1 MSTGTQRSSSSQS
14 ANQSSTKK
22 LLRTTTRLTSVEDE
36 RMQDREV
43 LEDSTIALILEGVQS
58 GAKKFDLPFAIA
70 LLSQIAET
78 ANPPL
83 LPALNKR
90 RDVRKCIE
98 DHDELFHLLGECL
111 QKGSFSEIRCL
122 EMLQSDHS
130 EPPHTL
136 PAGTGIRNVA
146 NQLSPRL
153 TLEETKR
160 KIAAAFEDFEDYIEY
175 VATGKLDRYFDSIQR
190 HDKIIDL
197 NVHLPL
203 NPILLLH
210 DLGKDVDTERIKKLF
225 IDDTV
230 HLFGASGS
238 GKTRLSLDGL
248 CCNWGLYISCRNTGG
263 PASGSNDFTV
273 ATKMLEDMST
283 WKTGG
288 SDEHKN
294 NAKAAHRIFAMLLFV
309 RIFVLK
315 ELVKRLPLNIDPM
328 VARRRWVLVQVLP
341 PRSERMDEDLFAKI
355 LGAIRRA
362 DTNIMVDLINSTN
375 EEFMTKRKDL
385 FSAGINTPLFVV
397 IDEAQ
402 VAADHLKGCFRSSTG
417 PDLRPILHE
426 MYRFFLYSKIFTGI
440 ILSGTGLSM
449 KVVEEDVGFAAAAKQ
464 SNKLTRPRVF
474 TDVGRF
480 ASGDS
485 SQEDYIRRY
494 LTLSENDSDRRLLE
508 RMLYWLSGRY
518 RLTASLIE
526 LFICFEN
533 VPRHRV
539 LTSFV
544 KHMTGFRLT
553 DAIELEDGE
562 PLISPELTEKIYS
575 YHPVCEWKHLFKGN
589 REDLIQSSVDV
600 LTRWTLGSE
609 ATTIAI
615 EGGMH
620 EMIAWG
626 VGFLDKMPYNWDFDA
641 GVNYPV
647 YILEPLIVLSLSSCF
662 ERQAWT
668 TKKTWIEKS
677 LRNSSSKASL
687 GFVFEEATLFVLM
700 TIFGEKFT
708 ALEDAFH
715 CSESIGSRKV
725 TLVSLRRG
733 ADNILQSS
741 PVSWNAGSSDRFG
754 FKAKSPTDVLSF
766 LHNPDGKAFLFPD
779 THMGPDLLCFLQ
791 DEETMELIILAL
803 QAKVSPSVPANIWQR
818 AIISVTPDF
827 FYTVVGKGKWEMGQ
841 YAPKSYPNLIND
853 LMTTLE
859 IILGPEI
866 YMPIVETYCKK
877 LHNSI
882 QAQQQSASDS
892 SRRQTPRFLRI
903 IATPDDEQR
912 ERLKAE
918 WKGDLAVL
926 RWDVVRDCIGSMAI
940 KEK

>member
-1 MSTGTQRSSSSQS
+1 M
-14 ANQSSTKK
+14 A
-22 LLRTTTRLTSVEDE
+22 
-36 RMQDREV
+36 
-43 LEDSTIALILEGVQS
+43 VQS
-58 GAKKFDLPFAIA
+58 GLRDFDVEFAIT

-83 LPALNKR
+83 LPGLTDR
-90 RDVRKCIE
+90 VYVRKCIVKN
-98 DHDELFHLLGECL
+98 DELFNLLGECL
-111 QKGSFSEIRCL
+111 QKGTFSEIRSL
-122 EMLQSDHS
+122 EMLQPDHS
-130 EPPHTL
+130 EPPHT
-136 PAGTGIRNVA
+136 PPGGTGIRNVA

-153 TLEETKR
+153 TLEETER
-160 KIAAAFEDFEDYIEY
+160 KIAAAFDDFEDYIEY

-203 NPILLLH
+203 HPILLLH
-210 DLGKDVDTERIKKLF
+210 DLGKEVDTERIEKLF

-230 HLFGASGS
+230 
-238 GKTRLSLDGL
+238 
-248 CCNWGLYISCRNTGG
+248 NTGG
-263 PASGSNDFTV
+263 PASGSDDFTV

-288 SDEHKN
+288 SDEHQN
-294 NAKAAHRIFAMLLFV
+294 NAKAADRIFAMLLFV

-341 PRSERMDEDLFAKI
+341 PRFERKDEDFFAKI

-362 DTNIMVDLINSTN
+362 DTNIMLDLINSTKK
-375 EEFMTKRKDL
+375 EFMTKRKDL
-385 FSAGINTPLFVV
+385 FPAGISTPLFVV

-449 KVVEEDVGFAAAAKQ
+449 KMVEEAVGSVAAKQ
-464 SNKLTRPRVF
+464 SGKITRPRVF

-539 LTSFV
+539 LTLFV

-562 PLISPELTEKIYS
+562 PLISPALTEKIYY
-575 YHPVCEWKHLFKGN
+575 YHPVCEWMHLFKEN
-589 REDLIQSSVDV
+589 R
-600 LTRWTLGSE
+600 SE

-615 EGGMH
+615 EGRMH

-641 GVNYPV
+641 KVNYPV
-647 YILEPLIVLSLSSCF
+647 YISEPLVVLSLSSSF
-662 ERQAWT
+662 EGQAWT
-668 TKKTWIEKS
+668 TKKAWIERS
-677 LRNSSSKASL
+677 LRNSASKASL

-803 QAKVSPSVPANIWQR
+803 QAKVSPSVTANIWQR
-818 AIISVTPDF
+818 AIMSVTPDF
-827 FYTVVGKGKWEMGQ
+827 FYTVVGKWKRGR
-841 YAPKSYPNLIND
+841 YAPKSYPNLTND
-853 LMTTLE
+853 LTTTLE
-859 IILGPEI
+859 MILGPEI
-866 YMPIVETYCKK
+866 HVPIVETYHKK
-877 LHNSI
+877 LRNSI

-926 RWDVVRDCIGSMAI
+926 RWDVWI
-940 KEK
+940 